1 LISVFAPIVLIV
13 AIKTIGWLG
22 ELINNMLCALI
33 KTELRELKMQ
43 LVIGNKNYSSW
54 SLRPWLLMEQF
65 SLTFEE
71 HKIWLF
77 SEQMDEQMKAL
88 SPSLKVPVLI
98 DQKTVVWDSLAIC
111 EYLNDEYLSGNAW
124 PQNASKKARAR
135 AICAEMHSGFFAIRE
150 QMPMNLHRAQAAI
163 NLTEQA
169 LSEVDRIIAIFSQ
182 CLKEHSDSDGFLF
195 GKFSIADAFYM
206 PIVAR
211 FNSYNIKVPDDV
223 KVYMDQMLSLP
234 AYKTWLVDALD
245 EKAVIEQAE
254 V

>member
-1 LISVFAPIVLIV
+1 
-13 AIKTIGWLG
+13 
-22 ELINNMLCALI
+22 
-33 KTELRELKMQ
+33 MQ

-71 HKIWLF
+71 TKIWLF

-88 SPSLKVPVLI
+88 SPSLKVPVFI

-124 PQNASKKARAR
+124 PQNAIKKAQAR

-169 LSEVDRIIAIFSQ
+169 QNEVARIIAIFSQ
-182 CLKEHSDSDGFLF
+182 CLKASGSPDGFLF
-195 GKFSIADAFYM
+195 GSFSIADAFYM

-211 FNSYNIKVPDDV
+211 FNSYNVKVPDDV

-234 AYKTWLVDALD
+234 AYRTWLVDALD
-245 EKAVIEQAE
+245 EQAVIEQAE

>member
-13 AIKTIGWLG
+13 VIKTIGWLG
-22 ELINNMLCALI
+22 ELKNNKLCSLI
-33 KTELRELKMQ
+33 KTELRELKMK

-71 HKIWLF
+71 TKIWLF
-77 SEQMDEQMKAL
+77 SEQMNEQMKAL

-98 DQKTVVWDSLAIC
+98 DQKLVVWDSLAIC
-111 EYLNDEYLSGNAW
+111 EYLNDEYLSGKAW
-124 PQNASKKARAR
+124 PQNAYNKAQAR

-150 QMPMNLHRAQAAI
+150 QMPMNLHRKRAAI
-163 NLTEQA
+163 KLTEQA
-169 LSEVDRIIAIFSQ
+169 LSEVARIIAIFSQ
-182 CLKEHSDSDGFLF
+182 CLKENGDSDGFLF

-211 FNSYNIKVPDDV
+211 FNSYKVSVPENFQA
-223 KVYMDQMLSLP
+223 YMDQMLSLP
-234 AYKTWLVDALD
+234 AYKNWLVEALD
-245 EKAVIEQAE
+245 EQAVIDQAE

>member
-1 LISVFAPIVLIV
+1 LISVFAPIVLII

-22 ELINNMLCALI
+22 EIKNNKLCSLI
-33 KTELRELKMQ
+33 KTELKEIAMK

-71 HKIWLF
+71 TKIWLF
-77 SEQMDEQMKAL
+77 SEQMNEQMKAL

-98 DQKTVVWDSLAIC
+98 DQKLVIWDSLAIC
-111 EYLNDEYLSGNAW
+111 EYLNEEYLNGKAW
-124 PQNASKKARAR
+124 PQNAIKKAGAR
-135 AICAEMHSGFFAIRE
+135 AICAEMHSGFFEIRE
-150 QMPMNLHRAQAAI
+150 QMPMNLHRERASI

-169 LSEVDRIIAIFSQ
+169 LSEVARIIAIFCQ
-182 CLKEHSDSDGFLF
+182 CLTENGDSDGFLF

-211 FNSYNIKVPDDV
+211 FNCYQVSVPKDV
-223 KVYMDQMLSLP
+223 QVYMDQMLSLP
-234 AYKTWLVDALD
+234 AYKTWLVEALD
-245 EKAVIEQAE
+245 EQAVIAQAE